1 MENSTQDKNYAYFQD
16 VIREM
21 LKLMGLQIKLK
32 KINSS
37 GSQSDSVRRSISC
50 NFRTKSKGKLLC
62 PDFI

>member
-32 KINSS
+32 KINSRRF
-37 GSQSDSVRRSISC
+37 SVRFGPKIDILQFQ
-50 NFRTKSKGKLLC
+50 N
-62 PDFI
+62 